1 MTSFLNRVFGKN
13 TQSSSSSSKKGASNG
28 TTISSSST
36 PPLIPLDLPYVNE

>member
-13 TQSSSSSSKKGASNG
+13 TQSSSKKGASTG
-28 TTISSSST
+28 TTLSSSST

>member
-13 TQSSSSSSKKGASNG
+13 TQSSSSSKKGASNG
-28 TTISSSST
+28 ITISSSSA